1 MSEAQ
6 PTNPEG
12 VSRTPTGEIK
22 DQTQPQSPTTESTEP
37 NTETTTTPST
47 TTERPSLVNAKDE
60 AGAPDKYSD
69 FTVPEGFTLDETVA
83 KEAGDLFKGMN
94 LPQAQAQQLV
104 DFYVA
109 KTREANEAPFKLWAD
124 TQEKWIN
131 EVKADSQIGSKLQQV
146 KATISKAIDGLGD
159 PKLASEFREAMDYT
173 GAGNNPAFIRAFFK

>member
-1 MSEAQ
+1 MSDTSLANE
-6 PTNPEG
+6 PE
-12 VSRTPTGEIK
+12 SRTPTGEIK
-22 DQTQPQSPTTESTEP
+22 DQTPSTTTP
-37 NTETTTTPST
+37 ETTTTETKVEKSST
-47 TTERPSLVNAKDE
+47 EKPSLVNAKDE
-60 AGAPDKYSD
+60 APAGAPDKYAD

-124 TQEKWIN
+124 TQEKWIS
-131 EVKADSQIGSKLQQV
+131 EVKADPQIGSKLPQV

-159 PKLASEFREAMDYT
+159 AKLASEFREAMDYT
-173 GAGNNPAFIRAFFK
+173 GAGNKPAFIRAFFK